1 MKGFVFLLREM
12 VVSNNRLTRPVNL
25 SCGNI
30 VETPFPMTFPS
41 FPQEST
47 GTNVSRIKG
56 ALNHTHPHIHI
67 HMDRGHKPPHGL
79 FPHSSSALVFRRPF
93 QTFNEPPRGLLVS

>member
-67 HMDRGHKPPHGL
+67 HMDRGYT
-79 FPHSSSALVFRRPF
+79 SVFRL
-93 QTFNEPPRGLLVS
+93 QLLKM